1 MKVVKVG
8 SALWCRPIVP
18 YGVGPH
24 CPMVPAHIALWC
36 LPKVAI
42 IKVVKVDKSS

>member
-24 CPMVPAHIALWC
+24 CSMVSAQI
-36 LPKVAI
+36 AI
-42 IKVVKVDKSS
+42 IKVVKVANKSCESW

>member
-24 CPMVPAHIALWC
+24 GPMVPAQSSYN
-36 LPKVAI
+36 
-42 IKVVKVDKSS
+42 KSSKS